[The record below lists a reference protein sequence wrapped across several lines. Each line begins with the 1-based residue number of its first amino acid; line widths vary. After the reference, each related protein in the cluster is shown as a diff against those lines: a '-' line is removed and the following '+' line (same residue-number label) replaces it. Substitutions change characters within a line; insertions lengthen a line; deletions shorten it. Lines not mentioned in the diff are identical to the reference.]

1 MTFENNQLDQAGK
14 MSVRESEDS
23 EIPSFNVVLIN
34 PYELGRQ
41 PFALAQ
47 PCAWL
52 NKEGFQVDCLDLSL
66 QKLEPL
72 LLGNAGMIAIY
83 IGMHTAT
90 RIAVEALPRIRNM
103 APDAHLCVYGL
114 YAPMNAE
121 YLRELGVQSIFGGEC
136 EPELL
141 ALARQ
146 LRTSGKIAVQT
157 DTVVNL
163 SKIDFIV
170 PDRSR
175 LPALKQYAHLNMPDS
190 STKVVGFAEGTRGCK
205 HFCTHC
211 PVVPVYKGKFRVI
224 PVDIVM
230 ADIRQQMASGAQH
243 ISFGD
248 PDFLNGPV
256 HAMKIVRALHHEF
269 PELTYDAT
277 IKIQHLI
284 NHADLLPELKQTGCL
299 FIIAAVEAIDDEV
312 LGYLEKNHTCA
323 DFIKAADLVKESGI
337 ALSPTFVPFTPWTT
351 LGAYL
356 ALLRQLVNLELV
368 ESVAPIQLSIRL
380 LIPQGSH
387 MLNIPGFTAL
397 IKPFDPELLGYPWT
411 NPDPRVDQLQKT
423 IQTWIAEAEQQSLSR
438 YVIFDRIWKMAHE
451 VLGKTAP
458 ELSKDVLGPTI
469 PHMSEPWY
477 CCAEPTDQLLKGF

>member
-1 MTFENNQLDQAGK
+1 MIFENNQHDRDDLT
-14 MSVRESEDS
+14 SVRESEDS
-23 EIPSFNVVLIN
+23 DIPSFNVVFIN

-41 PFALAQ
+41 PFALAE
-47 PCAWL
+47 PGAWL
-52 NKEGFQVDCLDLSL
+52 NKEGFRVDCLDLSL
-66 QKLEPL
+66 QKLDPVIL
-72 LLGNAGMIAIY
+72 VNAGMIAIY

-114 YAPMNAE
+114 YAPMNAD

-146 LRTSGKIAVQT
+146 LRTSGEIPVQT

-170 PDRSR
+170 PDRSL
-175 LPALKQYAHLNMPDS
+175 LPALKHYAHLNMPDGS
-190 STKVVGFAEGTRGCK
+190 VKVVGFAEGTRGCK
-205 HFCTHC
+205 HLCTHC

-224 PVDIVM
+224 SVDIVM
-230 ADIRQQMASGAQH
+230 ADIRQQVVSGAQH

-248 PDFLNGPV
+248 PDFLNGPG
-256 HAMKIVRALHHEF
+256 HAMKIVRALHDEF

-299 FIIAAVEAIDDEV
+299 FIIAAVEAVDDEI
-312 LGYLEKNHTCA
+312 LDYLEKNHTCA
-323 DFIKAADLVKESGI
+323 DFIKAVALVKESGI

-351 LGAYL
+351 LEAYL
-356 ALLRQLVNLELV
+356 ELLEQLVNLELV
-368 ESVAPIQLSIRL
+368 ESIAPIQLSIRL
-380 LIPQGSH
+380 LIPQGSY
-387 MLNIPGFTAL
+387 MLNIPGFTDL
-397 IKPFDPELLGYPWT
+397 IKSFDQKILGYPWM
-411 NPDPRVDQLQKT
+411 NPDPHVDQLQT
-423 IQTWIAEAEQQSLSR
+423 NIQTWIAEAEQQSLSR
-438 YVIFDRIWKMAHE
+438 YVIFNKIWQMAHE
-451 VLGKTAP
+451 ALGRTAP
-458 ELSKDVLGPTI
+458 ELSKEVLGPMI

-477 CCAEPTDQLLKGF
+477 CCAEPTDQQLKGF